1 MLYAEQYVLQGGF
14 RARALRVSWH
24 ILILTL
30 CFLRAF
36 DVVFLFPPFPFS
48 TPTSAPT
55 ATCLRAS
62 LPLSPLLPLCYF
74 FSITETTYCV
84 FACRVYVRVC
94 FLARK
99 GAYLRGARG
108 DSLGIVAGGRGLVC
122 ATEKREKEGERE
134 SAPGHERAR
143 MSERRGG
150 RGERARQR
158 PRSRARIDRSRP
170 RDFHDPSP
178 WPPGHR
184 PKIVSAKR
192 T

>member
-1 MLYAEQYVLQGGF
+1 M
-14 RARALRVSWH
+14 
-24 ILILTL
+24 
-30 CFLRAF
+30 
-36 DVVFLFPPFPFS
+36 
-48 TPTSAPT
+48 
-55 ATCLRAS
+55 
-62 LPLSPLLPLCYF
+62 
-74 FSITETTYCV
+74 
-84 FACRVYVRVC
+84 RVC

-99 GAYLRGARG
+99 GAYLRGAGGG
-108 DSLGIVAGGRGLVC
+108 DSLGIVARGRGLVC

-134 SAPGHERAR
+134 RESERAPGHERAR

-184 PKIVSAKR
+184 PKIVSANR